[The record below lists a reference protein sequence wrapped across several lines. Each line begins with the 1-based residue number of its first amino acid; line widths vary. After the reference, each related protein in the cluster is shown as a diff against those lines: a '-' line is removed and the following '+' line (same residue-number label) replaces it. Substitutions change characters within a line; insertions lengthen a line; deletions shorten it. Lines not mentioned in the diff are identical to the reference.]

1 MLACDGKDVMEG
13 IERTI
18 DTYSIWLVMEKI
30 LMMEGIERERELL
43 VRGKRYDFFVGT
55 LND

>member
-1 MLACDGKDVMEG
+1 MACNGKD
-13 IERTI
+13 
-18 DTYSIWLVMEKI
+18 
-30 LMMEGIERERELL
+30 MMEGIERELL